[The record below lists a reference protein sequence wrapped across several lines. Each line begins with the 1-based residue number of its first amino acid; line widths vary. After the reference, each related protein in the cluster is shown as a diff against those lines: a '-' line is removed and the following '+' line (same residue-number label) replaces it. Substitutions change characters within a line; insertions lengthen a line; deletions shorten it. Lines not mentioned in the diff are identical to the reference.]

1 MRAPSSPRQT
11 ARMPLLA
18 LVLYAALA
26 GGYFVL
32 RFGGRWIGSDT
43 ANLTVATAAVARQA
57 TLEPQQGIYG
67 LGFAYQA
74 VLVFITSV
82 TGLSLSQLQL
92 LVYPVVSAGLSLV
105 AFAMYRV
112 LSGDDAV
119 AALATF
125 FLFLQPDFLFVIF
138 RGSHEKV
145 TWLATMLAVFLLAK
159 SFGAVDKLSHLV
171 AYVGLFYLAVLA
183 CIASNA
189 FFGSS
194 FILAV
199 IVSLA
204 AGAAIERF
212 WRSGGVREAASRMV
226 VRLAYVVASAVVV
239 WYLNTFYLY
248 QPAAVSLLEL
258 ENAVDRAAAV
268 TLGRQPTFDPYA
280 TISGGWVSQAAYL
293 GLILPSWIA
302 GVVSFV
308 LWIVVGVRMVRG
320 QGVHREPSQFLLWL
334 LYGGFG
340 AQLALG
346 VVLDL
351 LKAIGG
357 NLQQRF
363 FPVVMLFAFP
373 LVAQA
378 IVGWWRDQRAAP
390 RRHRLALGL
399 SLLILWASG
408 ASLLKSTNDPWLSN
422 YWRFWTVPE
431 DRAVQWVGDHLRY
444 RGVWLGLDG
453 IRVASH
459 AVAGGFRHE
468 LSNEVDTWALNLETR
483 DVLLSSMDQG
493 LSVRRSIPLPD
504 VRGEHRVYDNGT
516 VVHYHFRP
524 RTPYQR

>member
-1 MRAPSSPRQT
+1 MTTPAFPRT
-11 ARMPLLA
+11 TRRMPLLA
-18 LVLYAALA
+18 LVMYATLA

-57 TLEPQQGIYG
+57 TLEPQQGLYG

-74 VLVFITSV
+74 VSVFITSV

-92 LVYPVVSAGLSLV
+92 LAYPVVSAGLSMV

-112 LSGDDAV
+112 LIGDDAS

-159 SFGAVDKLSHLV
+159 SFGAVGKLSRL
-171 AYVGLFYLAVLA
+171 ASYVGLFYLAVLA
-183 CIASNA
+183 CIASNV

-199 IVSLA
+199 MVSLA
-204 AGAAIERF
+204 AGAALEGI
-212 WRSGGVREAASRMV
+212 WRRGGAYQAAPRIV
-226 VRLAYVVASAVVV
+226 VRLAYVVASAMVV

-248 QPAAVSLLEL
+248 QPAAMSLLEL

-280 TISGGWVSQAAYL
+280 TISGGWVSQTAYL

-302 GVVSFV
+302 GGVSFV
-308 LWIVVGVRMVRG
+308 LWTVAGVRMLRG
-320 QGVHREPSQFLLWL
+320 RGAQREPPQFLLWL

-346 VVLDL
+346 VILDL
-351 LKAIGG
+351 LKAVGG

-378 IVGWWRDQRAAP
+378 IVAWWRGQRAAYK
-390 RRHRLALGL
+390 RRGLALGL
-399 SLLILWASG
+399 AVLILWASG

-431 DRAVQWVGDHLRY
+431 DRAVQWVADHLQY
-444 RGVWLGLDG
+444 RSVWLGLDG

-468 LSNEVDTWALNLETR
+468 LSNEVDTWALDLETR
-483 DVLLSSMDQG
+483 DVLLSSIDQG

-516 VVHYHFRP
+516 VAHYHLRP